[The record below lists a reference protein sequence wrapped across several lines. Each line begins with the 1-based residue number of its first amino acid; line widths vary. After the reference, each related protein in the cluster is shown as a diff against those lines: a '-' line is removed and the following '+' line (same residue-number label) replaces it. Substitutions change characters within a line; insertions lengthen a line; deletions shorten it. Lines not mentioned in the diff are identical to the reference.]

1 MAYHNSE
8 SELERT
14 GGLNLINTTN
24 LSFFDDSQKGELFRL
39 KASFLQSLGGRS
51 KANQAYCHAV
61 QICPSYAKGWVSWGG
76 LCKSLADLTAKQSE
90 TSVGSEASKDVS
102 PSSAKKVSQYL
113 AQAMGCYLEAIQ
125 CAGDDKSRVHL
136 AKCLWM
142 LTKDGSS
149 PGVLCQTLE
158 TRGALLPSWIWL
170 PWIPQLLSS
179 LYRVEA
185 CAVKAI
191 LAKIVKK
198 HPQSLYFSLRAFYL
212 ERRDIDRSQN
222 PESPSN
228 SQQHNKIPS
237 AVSHSEELMTSLRR
251 DHYTLWTSL
260 EAILD
265 ELIVSFRPSYEEE
278 FLATITALLQRVE
291 SQTKHP
297 QKGQSGEGDSVVASF
312 FKTISKI
319 ASKYFRADTANTK
332 DGKAKK
338 TSEFRR
344 RYKEDFEADF
354 SIQDQE
360 DSGVS
365 HLSLEEVALRLNK
378 WKNLLLVQVS
388 AIPSHIPM
396 QQLSSNLSLFC
407 GEAPDLW
414 SGACDSINSSS
425 LLSSRDRHSESDAG
439 QAHSSPS
446 SSASAA
452 SRAAEAAA
460 SAVKMGAAH
469 EGGGHCGGGSDLVE
483 IPGQYVPNDTNALDT
498 EPRPELHAKL
508 IRFEPTIQIIRR
520 NDQLIRRI
528 GMVGSDGKVYHFLLQ
543 FGIPYW
549 TRTDERTAQLHY
561 LTGKILGRGR
571 MSSRRYLSVKST
583 AVIPIAQRL
592 RMTAD
597 DTSDTSL
604 DDVFR
609 RISDLE
615 CVDEIYQDEE
625 RKLLKEK
632 KGDDLPEDK
641 QTELERSVK
650 LQVFES
656 VCKMVKSDLLLNHM
670 RATLDGPE
678 QLFQF
683 RRSFT
688 TQLAANSLM
697 QYVFAVV
704 ERTPS
709 KFIFNIQNGRVLA
722 PDFRFAYNKQ
732 GRKRAGTQRKYSGF
746 LEGNEMPFRLTR
758 NIRKLIGP
766 LLVDGIFI
774 PSMASMASSISDS
787 SDDLESALNLL
798 LRDDIVSWYHSRS
811 NARSDSKTQEI
822 ERQLGDRIVR
832 NCSLVRGRYAH
843 CSPNPDSGRSETAPI
858 DTKVRSLVAV
868 ATSSELLCRM
878 PLNYQGWL

>member
-1 MAYHNSE
+1 MSSHHTSCCPTFIV
-8 SELERT
+8 RC
-14 GGLNLINTTN
+14 I
-24 LSFFDDSQKGELFRL
+24 LF
-39 KASFLQSLGGRS
+39 
-51 KANQAYCHAV
+51 C
-61 QICPSYAKGWVSWGG
+61 
-76 LCKSLADLTAKQSE
+76 
-90 TSVGSEASKDVS
+90 KDVS
-102 PSSAKKVSQYL
+102 KSSARKVSQYL

-142 LTKDGSS
+142 LTKDGDS
-149 PGVLCQTLE
+149 PGVLCQTLQ

-191 LAKIVKK
+191 LAKIVKR

-222 PESPSN
+222 PESSSN
-228 SQQHNKIPS
+228 SQQHSKIPS
-237 AVSHSEELMTSLRR
+237 AVYHSEELFSSLRG
-251 DHYTLWTSL
+251 DHYTLWISL

-265 ELIVSFRPSYEEE
+265 QLIVSFRPSYEEE
-278 FLATITALLQRVE
+278 FLQTISALLQRVE

-297 QKGQSGEGDSVVASF
+297 QKDQSGEGDSVVTSF

-319 ASKYFRADTANTK
+319 ASKYFRTDTANTK

-354 SIQDQE
+354 SIQDKE
-360 DSGVS
+360 DSGGS

-396 QQLSSNLSLFC
+396 QQLSSKLSLFC

-425 LLSSRDRHSESDAG
+425 LLSSRDRHSESEAG

-469 EGGGHCGGGSDLVE
+469 EGGGHCGVGSNLVE
-483 IPGQYVPNDTNALDT
+483 IPGQYVPNDINALDT

-508 IRFEPTIQIIRR
+508 IRFEPTIQTIRR

-604 DDVFR
+604 DDVFH
-609 RISDLE
+609 RISDI
-615 CVDEIYQDEE
+615 DEHDPSVFYQEE
-625 RKLLKEK
+625 EGKLLTEK
-632 KGDDLPEDK
+632 KGDNLPKDK
-641 QTELERSVK
+641 QTELERAVK
-650 LQVFES
+650 LQVFET
-656 VCKMVKSDLLLNHM
+656 VCKTVKSDLLLNHM
-670 RATLDGPE
+670 RAALDGPE

-722 PDFRFAYNKQ
+722 PDFRFAYDKQ
-732 GRKRAGTQRKYSGF
+732 GRKCTGTKQNYSGIMCCLYVWVF
-746 LEGNEMPFRLTR
+746 LHYYFHYLQDFL
-758 NIRKLIGP
+758 K
-766 LLVDGIFI
+766 
-774 PSMASMASSISDS
+774 
-787 SDDLESALNLL
+787 
-798 LRDDIVSWYHSRS
+798 
-811 NARSDSKTQEI
+811 
-822 ERQLGDRIVR
+822 
-832 NCSLVRGRYAH
+832 
-843 CSPNPDSGRSETAPI
+843 ET
-858 DTKVRSLVAV
+858 K
-868 ATSSELLCRM
+868 CRFD
-878 PLNYQGWL
+878 

>member
-1 MAYHNSE
+1 MHGSE
-8 SELERT
+8 NPLILSGDAIECEDAFIDKVQHEHYPRNYLHVLIFKSIMCSFYGNHELGAKLALERGDAYLKKNGT
-14 GGLNLINTTN
+14 VLVMSDFFHQGISLFAMSRKTKKRKYIKRANKINATI
-24 LSFFDDSQKGELFRL
+24 K
-39 KASFLQSLGGRS
+39 
-51 KANQAYCHAV
+51 
-61 QICPSYAKGWVSWGG
+61 SW
-76 LCKSLADLTAKQSE
+76 
-90 TSVGSEASKDVS
+90 
-102 PSSAKKVSQYL
+102 AKK
-113 AQAMGCYLEAIQ
+113 G
-125 CAGDDKSRVHL
+125 
-136 AKCLWM
+136 
-142 LTKDGSS
+142 
-149 PGVLCQTLE
+149 
-158 TRGALLPSWIWL
+158 
-170 PWIPQLLSS
+170 
-179 LYRVEA
+179 
-185 CAVKAI
+185 
-191 LAKIVKK
+191 
-198 HPQSLYFSLRAFYL
+198 
-212 ERRDIDRSQN
+212 N
-222 PESPSN
+222 PN
-228 SQQHNKIPS
+228 VNHFI
-237 AVSHSEELMTSLRR
+237 M
-251 DHYTLWTSL
+251 
-260 EAILD
+260 
-265 ELIVSFRPSYEEE
+265 
-278 FLATITALLQRVE
+278 
-291 SQTKHP
+291 
-297 QKGQSGEGDSVVASF
+297 
-312 FKTISKI
+312 
-319 ASKYFRADTANTK
+319 
-332 DGKAKK
+332 
-338 TSEFRR
+338 
-344 RYKEDFEADF
+344 
-354 SIQDQE
+354 
-360 DSGVS
+360 
-365 HLSLEEVALRLNK
+365 
-378 WKNLLLVQVS
+378 
-388 AIPSHIPM
+388 
-396 QQLSSNLSLFC
+396 
-407 GEAPDLW
+407 
-414 SGACDSINSSS
+414 
-425 LLSSRDRHSESDAG
+425 
-439 QAHSSPS
+439 
-446 SSASAA
+446 
-452 SRAAEAAA
+452 
-460 SAVKMGAAH
+460 
-469 EGGGHCGGGSDLVE
+469 
-483 IPGQYVPNDTNALDT
+483 
-498 EPRPELHAKL
+498 
-508 IRFEPTIQIIRR
+508 
-520 NDQLIRRI
+520 
-528 GMVGSDGKVYHFLLQ
+528 FLLQ

-597 DTSDTSL
+597 DTADTSL

-615 CVDEIYQDEE
+615 CVDEIYQEE
-625 RKLLKEK
+625 EGKLLKEK
-632 KGDDLPEDK
+632 KSDNLPEDK

-650 LQVFES
+650 LQVFQS

-709 KFIFNIQNGRVLA
+709 KFIFNVQNGRVLA

-732 GRKRAGTQRKYSGF
+732 GRKCAGTQRKYSSIHLLLICMDVASLLLLFFTGF

-766 LLVDGIFI
+766 LLIDGIFI
-774 PSMASMASSISDS
+774 PSMMSMASSMSDS